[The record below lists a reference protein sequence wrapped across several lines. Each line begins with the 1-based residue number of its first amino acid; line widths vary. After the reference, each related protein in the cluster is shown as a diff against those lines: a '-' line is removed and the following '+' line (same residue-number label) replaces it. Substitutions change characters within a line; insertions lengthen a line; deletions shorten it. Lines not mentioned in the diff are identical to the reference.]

1 MKTKSEIFTAAHK
14 LAKTFEGNYNACF
27 VLALEIVRNQKNN
40 PFQTLAAFIISKMND
55 SSDWNEKFYTN
66 KNNETNI
73 YINGIQIN
81 VTTMFDA
88 CITKRYFVR
97 SEFDSYFT
105 PELEKMI
112 DLELELI

>member
-1 MKTKSEIFTAAHK
+1 MTLFIVNV
-14 LAKTFEGNYNACF
+14 AKGFLISPVSFCKFLRTFA
-27 VLALEIVRNQKNN
+27 
-40 PFQTLAAFIISKMND
+40 MND